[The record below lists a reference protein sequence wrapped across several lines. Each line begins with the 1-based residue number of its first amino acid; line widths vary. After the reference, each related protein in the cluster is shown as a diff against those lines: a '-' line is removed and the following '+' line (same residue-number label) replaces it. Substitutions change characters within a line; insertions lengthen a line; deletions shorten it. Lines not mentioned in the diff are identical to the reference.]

1 MSSITYRLGGFPVK
15 ATRILKTIAIASVMA
30 FSATS
35 AFAADM
41 TAVQKEQIQSVVKD
55 YLVKNPDVIIQALQ
69 TYQQQQMNQAR
80 KTMEETQKTAPK
92 MAKDLFHDAQSPMIG
107 NADGKVTL
115 VEFFDYQCPHC
126 IEMTPVLEA
135 IIKANPNVRVV
146 FKEFPIRGAASE
158 MAAKAALAA
167 NMQGKY
173 FELHKALMG
182 ANRVLTQ
189 EDILKLAQGVGLDAT
204 KLKKDMDSDTVAQ
217 QIKANYKLAQAL
229 KLMGTPAIFVAK
241 STVDSSSP
249 ATAVAFIP
257 GQVDQAQLEQVIK
270 KVSG

>member
-1 MSSITYRLGGFPVK
+1 MKV
-15 ATRILKTIAIASVMA
+15 TRIFKAIALTGIMA
-30 FSATS
+30 FSTTAL
-35 AFAADM
+35 FAADM
-41 TAVQKEQIQSVVKD
+41 TATQKEQIQNVVKE
-55 YLVKNPDVIIQALQ
+55 YLVKNPDVVIQALQ

-80 KTMEETQKTAPK
+80 KSMEQTQKTAPK
-92 MAKDLFHDAQSPMIG
+92 LAKDLFHDAQSPAIG
-107 NADGKVTL
+107 NANAKITL

-126 IEMTPVLEA
+126 VEMTPVLEA
-135 IIKANPNVRVV
+135 VTKANPDVRVV

-189 EDILKLAQGVGLDAT
+189 DDILKLAQGVGIDTT
-204 KLKKDMDSDTVAQ
+204 KLKKDMDSDAVAQ

-229 KLMGTPAIFVAK
+229 QLMGTPAIFVAK
-241 STVDSSSP
+241 SDVTSASP
-249 ATAVAFIP
+249 VTAVAFIP
-257 GQVDQAQLEQVIK
+257 GQVDQAQLEQAIK